1 MDLINLLLSVLN
13 RSGEKEKEPWEK
25 DNSWLIRT
33 SILPEFRVSQ
43 VFYKSR
49 YSDENLNAGISDVSF
64 VVTKV

>member
-13 RSGEKEKEPWEK
+13 YGGEKEKEPWEK

-33 SILPEFRVSQ
+33 SILPEFRVTQ
-43 VFYKSR
+43 VFYKSM
-49 YSDENLNAGISDVSF
+49 YANENLNAGISDVSF

>member
-33 SILPEFRVSQ
+33 SILPEFRVTQ
-43 VFYKSR
+43 VFYKSM
-49 YSDENLNAGISDVSF
+49 YANENLNAGISDVSF